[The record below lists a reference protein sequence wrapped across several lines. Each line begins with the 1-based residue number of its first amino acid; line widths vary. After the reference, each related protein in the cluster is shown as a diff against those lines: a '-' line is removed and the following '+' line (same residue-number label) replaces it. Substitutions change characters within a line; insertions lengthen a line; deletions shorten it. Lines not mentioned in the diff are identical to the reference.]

1 MYPAALSP
9 YLCPGGGL
17 YLLGY
22 PSYDAAYDA
31 GRFEDGAR
39 WGFNIGGGIQFGA
52 LGMLGVFLEGVYHR
66 AIPSRSGSSLS
77 ISSWGPSAC
86 SRLGHP
92 PGLRTITPSIEAT
105 DDGQWSAALK

>member
-66 AIPSRSGSSLS
+66 VDTEPVRLEFVDIELGAFGLFQARASSG
-77 ISSWGPSAC
+77 
-86 SRLGHP
+86 
-92 PGLRTITPSIEAT
+92 TPDHHAEYRG
-105 DDGQWSAALK
+105 DR